1 MIHKKKFTKYL
12 FLFTILLLIINLAVD
27 LIKRPKKNE
36 NVNELTINQ
45 VDSVFKFVLDEYGID
60 SAWITTKKLRI
71 ADEDSI
77 SKQYV
82 VMLPSDLPI
91 PLIIRDI
98 NNIIQKDITGFVSEE
113 KKIFG
118 TTELRL
124 YTNELLKLQAT
135 LVTDPNA
142 VRNTN
147 NFAFII
153 SDAFDL
159 SDTDYNKFLELPYT
173 LSAAVVPGQAA
184 VVKADSLEKYSKEF
198 VVLIND
204 DLTENKFRLR
214 VDYQK
219 ELLKRSVNSITT
231 GLQKGAVFTIDEKS
245 KLFNSTVYN
254 YVRDEFKRKGK
265 IIVPLSQFIY
275 LDSGDNNE
283 LISKFRFHRDDKTE
297 SKQKIFYTS
306 FDGFNVLRNELEKA
320 RKKGSRVIPLSTTAF
335 VNNIKQQ
342 K

>member
-1 MIHKKKFTKYL
+1 MTLKKKFTGY
-12 FLFTILLLIINLAVD
+12 LLIAAITLLFANVIID
-27 LIKRPKKNE
+27 LFKKSE
-36 NVNELTINQ
+36 KHEIINELTVRQI
-45 VDSVFKFVLDEYGID
+45 DSVFNFVLDEYGID
-60 SAWITTKKLRI
+60 SAWITTKKLKL
-71 ADEDSI
+71 ADEDSVN
-77 SKQYV
+77 KQYV

-118 TTELRL
+118 TTEVRI

-135 LVTDPNA
+135 LVTDPNTI
-142 VRNTN
+142 RNRN
-147 NFAFII
+147 NFSFII

-159 SDTDYNKFLELPYT
+159 SETDYNQFLQLPYT

-184 VVKADSLEKYSKEF
+184 IVKADSLEKYSKEF

-204 DLTENKFRLR
+204 DITETKFKLQ

-219 ELLKRSVNSITT
+219 ELLKRSVNSIVA
-231 GLQKGAVFTIDEKS
+231 GLQKGALFTIDEKS

-265 IIVPLSQFIY
+265 VVVPLSEFIL
-275 LDSGDNNE
+275 LDQGDNNE
-283 LISKFRFHRDDKTE
+283 LISKFRFYRDDKTE
-297 SKQKIFYTS
+297 SQQKIFFTS
-306 FDGFNVLRNELEKA
+306 FDGFNVLRGELEKA
-320 RKKGSRVIPLSTTAF
+320 RKKGSKVIPLSTTEFAR
-335 VNNIKQQ
+335 NINQPK
-342 K
+342 